1 MIAPE
6 ADHRRVRIAGPADE
20 EELFALAE
28 RLHEENAVYP
38 ISPSKVRTELKASLG
53 SSDGRQ
59 QEGII
64 GVVGDGRIEGAA
76 WLVYFQ
82 EWYTDAFCLAE
93 RFIHVLPEFRRSTNA
108 KDLIAWAKRISE
120 HTATPLHIGILSNDR
135 TEAKV
140 RLYRKHLGQPVGAF
154 WLHGATTG
162 YRNI

>member
-6 ADHRRVRIAGPADE
+6 ADPNRVRVAGPADE
-20 EELFALAE
+20 EELLDLAQN
-28 RLHEENAVYP
+28 LHLENAVYP
-38 ISPSKVRTELKASLG
+38 ISKPKVLSELRASLG
-53 SSDGRQ
+53 STDGRQ

-76 WLVYFQ
+76 WLVYCQ

-93 RFIHVLPEFRRSTNA
+93 RFIHVLPEYRRSTHA

-120 HTATPLHIGILSNDR
+120 RTAPLHIGILSNDR

-140 RLYRKHLGQPVGAF
+140 RLYCKHLGKPAGAY
-154 WLHGATTG
+154 WLYGATTG
-162 YRNI
+162 HRNI